1 MLENI
6 FFTNQLALFM
16 HNIIANYEKNTSDVQ
31 MKEPKVPKEESISEA
46 QAFGQML
53 NILTGTRNRTD
64 FLQHRS
70 RSCLD

>member
-46 QAFGQML
+46 KLGQVL
-53 NILTGTRNRTD
+53 
-64 FLQHRS
+64 F
-70 RSCLD
+70 